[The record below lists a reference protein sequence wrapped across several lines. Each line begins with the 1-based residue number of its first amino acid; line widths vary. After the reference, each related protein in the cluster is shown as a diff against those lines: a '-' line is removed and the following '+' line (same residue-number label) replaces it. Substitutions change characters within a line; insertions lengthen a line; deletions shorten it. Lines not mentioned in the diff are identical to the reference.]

1 MPDYEQSLFDGSGFL
16 AGLIGLIDSLLLVY
30 LIVVTARVI
39 ISWVNP
45 DPYNRIVQVLCG
57 LTNPALDGLRRYLPR
72 FFWSSGLD
80 FTPLILILLI
90 QIARLF
96 LSSLKL

>member
-1 MPDYEQSLFDGSGFL
+1 MIDG
-16 AGLIGLIDSLLLVY
+16 LLLIY
-30 LIVVTARVI
+30 LIIVTARVI

-45 DPYNRIVQVLCG
+45 DPYNRIVQILCG
-57 LTNPALDGLRRYLPR
+57 LTDPALDGLRRYIPR

-90 QIARLF
+90 QLVRLF
-96 LSSLKL
+96 FRNLNL